1 MCLHMIPPNDFE
13 GCKKSN
19 LPSTDCFEINTSQ
32 QSISAF
38 WDGKNVHQNKSLKT
52 RGTTRIETP
61 RRISTHSTNNGVTRM
76 SLPLIIVSTHQLR
89 NVLLFTASA
98 RRSQSM
104 TPLPVVKSLH
114 KQSFP
119 SIALPCIVAQRE
131 NVSSTLEKFP
141 PAKFTFNILIRRGC
155 LILLFRYS
163 KA

>member
-1 MCLHMIPPNDFE
+1 MPSVFFSVFPVKYSIVTSIPMCLHMIPPNDFE

-76 SLPLIIVSTHQLR
+76 SLPLMIVSTHQLR

-104 TPLPVVKSLH
+104 TSLPVVRSLH

-119 SIALPCIVAQRE
+119 SSLCHV
-131 NVSSTLEKFP
+131 L
-141 PAKFTFNILIRRGC
+141 
-155 LILLFRYS
+155 
-163 KA
+163 